1 MGNYPSDSRFGG
13 QSTGLLGGIA
23 TGVGS
28 FVTLFFILAWFFS
41 VKVGPGEE
49 AVLVD
54 KPLVWGH
61 GGVRSEPVK
70 TGRTYIWPTTDSIP
84 VEMRPQ
90 QFSEKF
96 ADLMSRDGVPLD
108 FDAALRTQVLDSVA
122 LIEKFGEQWYENNVA
137 VEFRNRVRQ
146 SVRKYGMNET
156 AIDTAAVEKIDVE
169 VSEALDSYLKSAGIP
184 VKLIQVTVGKANPPD
199 MIKTQRIETAR
210 EEQRKLT
217 EDQRKK
223 AEDAR
228 LEAETSRAAADNA
241 YRTSMDLSPEQ
252 FVTMEAIKAQR
263 EVCKDGNCTFVI
275 GTQNPG
281 VVLPLP
287 HSDMRKAA
295 VTPTAPVEEE
305 PQKASLE

>member
-1 MGNYPSDSRFGG
+1 MASYDRHSSGG
-13 QSTGLLGGIA
+13 GGLWKGIAGGIA
-23 TGVGS
+23 VVMLIGTAFLG
-28 FVTLFFILAWFFS
+28 LFS
-41 VKVGPGEE
+41 VKPDAGQE
-49 AVLVD
+49 AVLVH
-54 KPLVWGH
+54 KPLLWGR
-61 GGVRSEPVK
+61 GGVDPTPVK
-70 TGRTYIWPTTDSIP
+70 TGRQYIWWTTDPIY
-84 VEMRPQ
+84 VNMRPQ

-96 ADLMSRDGVPLD
+96 DDLMSKDGVPLD
-108 FDAALRTQVLDSVA
+108 FDAALRTQTLDSVS
-122 LIEKFGEQWYENNVA
+122 LVEKFGEQWYENNVQ

-169 VSEALDSYLKSAGIP
+169 VSDALESYLKSAGIP
-184 VKLIQVTVGKANPPD
+184 VRLVQVTVGKANPPD
-199 MIKTQRIETAR
+199 SIKTQRIETAR

-228 LEAETSRAAADNA
+228 LEAERSRAAADNA

-252 FVTMEAIKAQR
+252 FVTMESIKAQR